1 MSKANRPSFPARA
14 VVTAGM
20 PYGNKGLHFG
30 HIGGVFVPADF
41 FARFLRDRIGADN
54 VLFVSGTDCYG
65 SPIME
70 GFRKKAEEGYEGTIT
85 DYVAQNHEA
94 QKAALA
100 SYDVALDFFGG
111 SGLAP
116 AKDVHA
122 NMSDA
127 VIRRLHEAGTLKLRE
142 TLQFFDVEAQ
152 QFLNGRQVQ
161 GFCPVPGCKSEKAY
175 ADECDL
181 GHQFEPADLVRPVS
195 QVTGTVPELRPVANW
210 YFDLPAFQ
218 DYLESLTDDWETD
231 EQVRDVVV
239 KTVRESLVPPA
250 IYLKCDVRDAF
261 DAIACDLPPHTVRE
275 PRGNQQSFS
284 VEFAGWEDRDR
295 AREVLDAA
303 GLRFRTGKCL
313 LPFRITGNIDWGV
326 PAPAMDGV
334 EGLTVWCWPESLW
347 APISFTKTVLE
358 ETPAE
363 HDANATLPD
372 AVAAAHAHTDWRDW
386 WCADDAQVFQF
397 IGQDNIY
404 FYCVAQP
411 AIWKALDWGLFQ
423 DTPVANYH
431 ILFMNK
437 KASSSG
443 AIKPPLAAE
452 LLDHYTPEQLRCH
465 WLSLGLGAKA
475 VSFAPKPF
483 DTSVSH
489 KDKKTGE
496 EVLVKDD
503 PRVVDPALK
512 ESAFLT
518 NIFNRLARSCFY
530 GAQRH
535 LDGHLPQTAPSPEC
549 VAACDEAT
557 LAFEQAMHE
566 LDFTRALAVAD
577 AFGREAN
584 RRWDAASKAAKDDE
598 AAYDAALAD
607 AFRSLRTLTL
617 LMHAAAP
624 AGCEKVREHL
634 AVPAEL
640 FFCWDHA
647 FEGMTELVEAAG
659 ETVAA
664 HQLVQLPPRTDF
676 FEKHP
681 TQYR

>member
-70 GFRKKAEEGYEGTIT
+70 GFRKKAEGGYEGTIT

-122 NMSDA
+122 DMSDA

-195 QVTGTVPELRPVANW
+195 QITGTVPELRPVANW

-218 DYLESLTDDWETD
+218 DYLEGLTDDWETD

-326 PAPAMDGV
+326 PAPAMDGA

-535 LDGHLPQTAPSPEC
+535 LYGRLPQAAPSPEC

-598 AAYDAALAD
+598 AAYEAALAD

-664 HQLVQLPPRTDF
+664 HRLVELPPRTDF